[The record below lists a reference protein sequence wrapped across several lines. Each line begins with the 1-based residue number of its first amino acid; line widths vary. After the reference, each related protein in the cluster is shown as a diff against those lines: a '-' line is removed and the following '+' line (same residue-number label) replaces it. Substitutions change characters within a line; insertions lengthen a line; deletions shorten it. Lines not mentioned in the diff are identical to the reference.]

1 MLAFNGE
8 TDAIYQKTAAAA
20 AHNRREEAIYTLAEL
35 SRQAFYCPKQ

>member
-20 AHNRREEAIYTLAEL
+20 AHNRRGGDLYFEAI
-35 SRQAFYCPKQ
+35 K

>member
-20 AHNRREEAIYTLAEL
+20 AAHNRREEAIYTL
-35 SRQAFYCPKQ
+35 RQ